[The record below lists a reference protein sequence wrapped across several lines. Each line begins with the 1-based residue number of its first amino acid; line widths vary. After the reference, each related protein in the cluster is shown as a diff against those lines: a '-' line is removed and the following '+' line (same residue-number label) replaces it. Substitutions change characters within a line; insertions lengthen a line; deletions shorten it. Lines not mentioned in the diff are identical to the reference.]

1 MYIPAREERE
11 REREREREEKETRR
25 ERERQRKRAGIM
37 HARLST
43 VCNYEIT
50 PDPLYASIIIAFYA
64 STGETTANFSV
75 PRARARKVVLH
86 FPSGC
91 SFPFQLTVKEEKRKR
106 KYIHLCMYLCVYLYA
121 CVFIVVKPTSSL
133 MLSLTRRHFSHV
145 MLPRELCIIPCNF
158 VL

>member
-1 MYIPAREERE
+1 
-11 REREREREEKETRR
+11 
-25 ERERQRKRAGIM
+25 M

-106 KYIHLCMYLCVYLYA
+106 KHLCMYLCVYLYA

>member
-1 MYIPAREERE
+1 
-11 REREREREEKETRR
+11 
-25 ERERQRKRAGIM
+25 M

-91 SFPFQLTVKEEKRKR
+91 SLPFQLTMKERKKEKKR
-106 KYIHLCMYLCVYLYA
+106 TCVCACVCMCVRV
-121 CVFIVVKPTSSL
+121 CVFIVVKLTSSF
-133 MLSLTRRHFSHV
+133 MLSLTRRHFSHIT
-145 MLPRELCIIPCNF
+145 LPRSF
-158 VL
+158 VLFLVILCREYLVCTRNYRAAYSCCILLILYSHIIKKFNKN